1 MSILLALSTLLLFLD
16 AYWEVYF
23 SRCLLHSVLN
33 SLLAA
38 KCTYLAA
45 CCEVYFS
52 RCILQSTL
60 LLELHDLSS
69 SKVLV
74 KFISLSS
81 TQTAAIVLGI
91 FISPRLDSTLK
102 ENTLQNETLQYYSSH
117 LLWAQK
123 GDACC
128 VVSLC
133 VLVGSMPVCL

>member
-1 MSILLALSTLLLFLD
+1 MLTGKCTFLAAYCIEYLSRYLL
-16 AYWEVYF
+16 
-23 SRCLLHSVLN
+23 RSVLI

-38 KCTYLAA
+38 KCTFLDVYCKVHFYLSYKIFL
-45 CCEVYFS
+45 V
-52 RCILQSTL
+52 
-60 LLELHDLSS
+60 H
-69 SKVLV
+69 KVLV